1 MDSIRARTDEV
12 YRRSEKF
19 QGMIF
24 NVAVDGGSRT
34 YYLEAETEIDP
45 WQSKFVVFIGL
56 LMAISGMTGIILDRT
71 LSRYQ

>member
-56 LMAISGMTGIILDRT
+56 FMAISGLTGIILDRT
-71 LSRYQ
+71 LPWYQ